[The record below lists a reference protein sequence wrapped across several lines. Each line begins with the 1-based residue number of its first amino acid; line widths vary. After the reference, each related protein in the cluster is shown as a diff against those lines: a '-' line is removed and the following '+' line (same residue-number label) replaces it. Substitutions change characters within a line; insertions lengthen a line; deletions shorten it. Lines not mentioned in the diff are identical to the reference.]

1 MFTLGPGLRSG
12 VISDPS
18 FNQVQLLLH
27 GDGANNSTTFTDSS
41 SAARTM
47 TGAASAKISTAQSVF
62 GGASMDFSAAGDE
75 ARISSAA
82 AAGLSASGD
91 FCLEFRLRM
100 TSTAA
105 GIYFLIAD
113 GNNADLYLY
122 TTSSGKIGGY
132 LLGNSRTDLA
142 TISANTWYA
151 VCVDRSGSTVKF
163 FVDGAVVDTSTS
175 STSMG
180 TSAQWFIGANP
191 AFSGANTGGR
201 CFIDELRLTIGA
213 SRHQAAYTVD
223 TLAFPDS

>member
-1 MFTLGPGLRSG
+1 MGAAQQLMAAGAP
-12 VISDPS
+12 SDPS
-18 FNQVQLLLH
+18 FEFVQLLMH

-47 TGAASAKISTAQSVF
+47 TAAASAKISTAQSVF

-75 ARISSAA
+75 ARISSSAA
-82 AAGLSASGD
+82 AALSASGD
-91 FCLEFRLRM
+91 FSLEFRLRM

-113 GNNADLYLY
+113 GNNSDLYVY
-122 TTSSGKIGGY
+122 TTSSGKIGGF
-132 LLGNSRTDLA
+132 LLGNVRSDLA
-142 TISANTWYA
+142 SISSNTWYA
-151 VCVDRSGSTVKF
+151 ICIDRSGSTVKY

-223 TLAFPDS
+223 AAPFPDS